1 MFVEE
6 AEACA
11 PEGPRLQQPRRR
23 RQQAVVAERE
33 LHDGRAAREVR
44 KGASVEARDSRRS
57 PSATVHSL
65 EPIQAA
71 LLPEAV
77 VEVDEVDEVDESDV
91 EDFPGEE
98 PLESPEEPSAPPE
111 GLLSPEELLS
121 PFDDVASLRLSVR

>member
-1 MFVEE
+1 LFVEE

-33 LHDGRAAREVR
+33 LHGGRAAREVR
-44 KGASVEARDSRRS
+44 NGASVEARDSRRS

-71 LLPEAV
+71 LLPEV
-77 VEVDEVDEVDESDV
+77 VVEVDEVDESDV

-111 GLLSPEELLS
+111 GLLSPAELLS